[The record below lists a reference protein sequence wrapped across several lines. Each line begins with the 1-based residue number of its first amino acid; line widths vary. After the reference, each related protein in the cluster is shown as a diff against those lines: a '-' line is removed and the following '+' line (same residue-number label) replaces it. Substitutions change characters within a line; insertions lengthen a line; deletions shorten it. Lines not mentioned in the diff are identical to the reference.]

1 MKHIQ
6 KNKQT
11 KIKNIHFKD
20 ICKSITS
27 KIKKLGNVNVITIL
41 IIVLIII
48 LFWVNTYVTI
58 TQNSDYQ
65 KKVQSGNDRWEQ
77 VEQIYLDT
85 KNEVDILNNK
95 INELEQKID
104 ELHN

>member
-1 MKHIQ
+1 MKKVKEFL
-6 KNKQT
+6 KNKNN
-11 KIKNIHFKD
+11 KIKNICIKKF
-20 ICKSITS
+20 
-27 KIKKLGNVNVITIL
+27 KKLGSTNVITI
-41 IIVLIII
+41 IIVILIII
-48 LFWVNTYVTI
+48 LFGINTYVTI
-58 TQNSDYQ
+58 AQNTDYQ
-65 KKVQSGNDRWEQ
+65 KKVQSGNDRWKQ

>member
-1 MKHIQ
+1 MKYIQ

-11 KIKNIHFKD
+11 KIKNIYFKD
-20 ICKSITS
+20 IGKSITS

-41 IIVLIII
+41 IIVLITI
-48 LFWVNTYVTI
+48 LFGVNTYVTI
-58 TQNSDYQ
+58 AQNTDYQ
-65 KKVQSGNDRWEQ
+65 KKVQSGNDRWKQ

-95 INELEQKID
+95 VLELEKEIESLQK
-104 ELHN
+104 

>member
-1 MKHIQ
+1 MK
-6 KNKQT
+6 KVKEFL
-11 KIKNIHFKD
+11 KNINNKLKNIWN
-20 ICKSITS
+20 ICIK
-27 KIKKLGNVNVITIL
+27 KFKKLGSTNVITI
-41 IIVLIII
+41 IIVILIII
-48 LFWVNTYVTI
+48 LFGINTYVTI
-58 TQNSDYQ
+58 AQNTDYQ
-65 KKVQSGNDRWEQ
+65 KKVQSGNDRWKQ

>member
-48 LFWVNTYVTI
+48 LFGVNTYVTI
-58 TQNSDYQ
+58 AQNTDYQ
-65 KKVQSGNDRWEQ
+65 KKVQSGNDRWQQ
-77 VEQIYLDT
+77 VFEIIENT
-85 KNEVDILNNK
+85 KNEVDTLNNK
-95 INELEQKID
+95 VNELEQEID
-104 ELHN
+104 ELHK